1 MWLPEYTNAP
11 SIHQRTL
18 AYSVQSKRVS
28 GYSERQTGSVF
39 WELAHGLLTVYGEI
53 GESTRST
60 LINYHSLTSAGVQQ
74 TCTAT
79 WPTAFTNTTSRVQ
92 RPPTYWPPEYSE
104 WVLQCN
110 WQHSLIL
117 PPECSLRQCIQQTRT
132 ATWPTAFTNAISS
145 VQRPPAY

>member
-1 MWLPEYTNAP
+1 MMHPAVYASLQRTNQLLYSIQRCDYQNTPTHPAYTNAP

-28 GYSERQTGSVF
+28 GYSERQTGNVF
-39 WELAHGLLTVYGEI
+39 WEPAHGLLTVYGEI

-79 WPTAFTNTTSRVQ
+79 
-92 RPPTYWPPEYSE
+92 
-104 WVLQCN
+104 
-110 WQHSLIL
+110 
-117 PPECSLRQCIQQTRT
+117 
-132 ATWPTAFTNAISS
+132 
-145 VQRPPAY
+145 